1 VGARVSGGWRVVSG
15 RSPGRWS
22 VWRFNWL
29 VNHQVIAALMRARPH
44 AHGVLLD
51 VGCGAKRFA
60 RWFRGHVTA
69 YLGAD
74 LAASP
79 RLRAASPEVFARGE
93 RLPFRAGSI
102 DTVPGLSMLE
112 HLPQPSQP
120 LDEARRGLRP
130 GGILL
135 LEFPQMVPRYDEPHD
150 YFRYTRLGAAWLLER
165 SGFELLEVIPI
176 GGLMTRVGL
185 TTSAALNRLNR
196 GPTRV
201 LIESPVRALY
211 VVLQLLFAG
220 FDRLLFDP
228 REVIA
233 HLVVARRREPPPA

>member
-1 VGARVSGGWRVVSG
+1 MSGGWRAVT
-15 RSPGRWS
+15 RRTPGRYS
-22 VWRFNWL
+22 FWRFNWL
-29 VNHQVIAALMRARPH
+29 IHHQVIAALMRARPH

-51 VGCGAKRFA
+51 VGCGNKPFA

-69 YLGAD
+69 YLGTD

-79 RLRAASPEVFARGE
+79 YLGAARPEVFARGE

-102 DTVPGLSMLE
+102 DTVLGLSMLD
-112 HLPQPSQP
+112 HLPEPSR
-120 LDEARRGLRP
+120 LLEEARRVLRP

-135 LEFPQMVPRYDEPHD
+135 LEFPQMVPLHDEPHD
-150 YFRYTRLGAAWLLER
+150 YFRYTRHGAAWLLER
-165 SGFELLEVIPI
+165 SGFELLDVIPI

-185 TTSAALNRLNR
+185 TTIAALNRLNR

-201 LIESPVRALY
+201 LTELPVRALY

-220 FDRLLFDP
+220 LDRLLFDP

>member
-1 VGARVSGGWRVVSG
+1 MSGVWRAVTRG
-15 RSPGRWS
+15 TPGRCS

-29 VNHQVIAALMRARPH
+29 IHHQVIAALIRVRPH

-51 VGCGAKRFA
+51 VGCGERPFA

-69 YLGAD
+69 YLGTD

-79 RLRAASPEVFARGE
+79 YLGAARPEVFARAE

-102 DTVPGLSMLE
+102 DTVLGLSMLDHVPE
-112 HLPQPSQP
+112 PSR
-120 LDEARRGLRP
+120 LLEEARRVLRP

-135 LEFPQMVPRYDEPHD
+135 LEFPQMVPLHDEPHD
-150 YFRYTRLGAAWLLER
+150 YFRYTRHGAAWLLER
-165 SGFELLEVIPI
+165 SGFELLDVIPI

-185 TTSAALNRLNR
+185 TTIAVLNRLNR

-201 LIESPVRALY
+201 LTELPVRALY

-220 FDRLLFDP
+220 LDRLLFDP

>member
-1 VGARVSGGWRVVSG
+1 VEARVSRAWRAVTQ
-15 RSPGRWS
+15 RAPGRCS
-22 VWRFNWL
+22 FWRFNWL
-29 VNHQVIAALMRARPH
+29 IHHQAIAALMRARPH

-51 VGCGAKRFA
+51 VGCGAKPFA

-69 YLGAD
+69 YLGTD
-74 LAASP
+74 LTASP
-79 RLRAASPEVFARGE
+79 YLGTARPEVFARAE

-102 DTVPGLSMLE
+102 DTVLGLSMLD
-112 HLPQPSQP
+112 HLPEPSR
-120 LDEARRGLRP
+120 LLEEAHRVLRP

-135 LEFPQMVPRYDEPHD
+135 LEFPQMVPLHDAPHD
-150 YFRYTRLGAAWLLER
+150 YFRYTRYGAAWLLER
-165 SGFELLEVIPI
+165 SGFAPLDFIPI

-185 TTSAALNRLNR
+185 TTIAVLNRLNR

-201 LIESPVRALY
+201 LTELPVRALY

-220 FDRLLFDP
+220 LDRLLFDP

-233 HLVVARRREPPPA
+233 HLIVARRREPPPA